1 MSTSTMAQE
10 IRASP
15 EGERTRLVTTA
26 CLAGTV
32 GVDLIA
38 GFVAWQLVRPG
49 ESLLWPTA
57 LVALIM
63 VLAATGWLLAV
74 KSMGGW
80 RGHRTLALSVAAL
93 CLLPILWSSF
103 GVLPASVNWDATA
116 THAISAATSGG
127 ADGCRVVATGS
138 VGLLNAPYKICV
150 TRDGVNFIVRFST
163 IDSTRGYAYVQS
175 KPDLS
180 WFPDQCAT
188 QLLLPH
194 WWAFYSNS
202 AQSVNGCPFG
212 YSPRGGG

>member
-1 MSTSTMAQE
+1 MSTPTMVQK
-10 IRASP
+10 IHASP
-15 EGERTRLVTTA
+15 GGGRTRLVTTVF
-26 CLAGTV
+26 LASTV
-32 GVDLIA
+32 CVDLIA

-63 VLAATGWLLAV
+63 VPAATGSFLVV

-116 THAISAATSGG
+116 THAIRAATSGG
-127 ADGCRVVATGS
+127 PDGCRVVATGS

-150 TRDGVNFIVRFST
+150 TRVGANFIVRFST

-175 KPDLS
+175 KPHLS

-188 QLLLPH
+188 RLLLPH

-202 AQSVNGCPFG
+202 AQTVNGCPFG